1 VSRKAGKGRG
11 KGAFSWQRDVCT
23 LKLRDFYVIYES
35 GYDRESPSL
44 PCRYK
49 RAMQC
54 PLLVVVGLGAKR
66 EKMI

>member
-1 VSRKAGKGRG
+1 M
-11 KGAFSWQRDVCT
+11 

-35 GYDRESPSL
+35 GYDRESLSMPR
-44 PCRYK
+44 PYK
-49 RAMQC
+49 SAMQC